1 MTLIRS
7 ALILIVAV
15 TTGAAQNTLDRLR
28 SELSSPVP
36 APPLPVAQELVPETG
51 RRSPATAAFYSL
63 LVPGMGEWYA
73 GRFDIGRYSLIAEGT
88 LWLSYYS
95 LQRYGS
101 WIRDDARSF
110 AVIHA
115 GASLAG
121 KDDQYFVDLGNFMD
135 TEEYNA
141 KKLTDRMPELLY
153 DPDAGYRW
161 RWDSDV
167 KRREYRSMRVAGETV
182 FNTSKFVIGAVV
194 VNHLISAVNA
204 VRLAKQHN
212 DGLTDGAGAWRLES
226 SVTRIGERPD
236 GITVSVVRT
245 F

>member
-1 MTLIRS
+1 MTLTRS
-7 ALILIVAV
+7 AFFLVSIV
-15 TTGAAQNTLDRLR
+15 TIGAAQTSFDRLR
-28 SELSSPVP
+28 SELSSPGT
-36 APPLPVAQELVPETG
+36 ASPLRVTQELGPETG

-95 LQRYGS
+95 LQRYGT

-115 GASLAG
+115 GASVAG

-135 TEEYNA
+135 TDEYNA
-141 KKLTDRMPELLY
+141 KKLTDRTPELLY

-167 KRREYRSMRVAGETV
+167 KRREYRTMRVAGETV
-182 FNTSKFVIGAVV
+182 LNTSKFVIGAVV
-194 VNHLISAVNA
+194 VNRLISAVNA
-204 VRLAKQHN
+204 VRLVRQHN
-212 DGLTDGAGAWRLES
+212 EGLTDGAGAWRIES
-226 SVTRIGERPD
+226 SVTRVGERPD